1 MDTIFL
7 NEEELMLQNTVR
19 EFSNSK
25 IAPRASNFDKLEK
38 FPWENFLDIANLGL
52 LGLEISTDYG
62 GSGGTA
68 RQQSIVVE
76 QLARACA
83 ATSTIYIAHLSL
95 CCRFISMYGSESQKK
110 KYLPNLING
119 SEVGAFALTESVS
132 GSDAAGMITTLTPQ
146 KNGFLINGSK
156 TYITN
161 AVEASTIVLMAT
173 IDPKLRT
180 KGVNA
185 LIIDSKTPGLTIN
198 PIHGKMGIRASSIAE
213 IVFQNAFV
221 PNENLISNE
230 SSGFKN
236 TMNVL
241 NASRISI
248 AAQCVGIAQSAYD
261 AALDYSQNRMA
272 FGQNLS
278 QFQGI
283 QWKLADMAT
292 EIEAARLLTL
302 QAATLRDSKKPF
314 IKEASMA
321 KLFGSRIAVKA
332 ANTALQIHGGLGYI
346 SPTPV
351 ERYYRDAK
359 ITEIYEGSS
368 EIQKLIIARNILG
381 NAHNQQ
387 S

>member
-1 MDTIFL
+1 MSEIFL

-19 EFSNSK
+19 EFSLSK
-25 IAPRASNFDKLEK
+25 IAPRASDFDQNEK
-38 FPWENFLDIANLGL
+38 FPSENFHDIATLGL
-52 LGLEISTDYG
+52 LGLEISPKYG

-95 CCRFISMYGSESQKK
+95 CCRFISMYGSENQKREI
-110 KYLPNLING
+110 LPGLVSG
-119 SEVGAFALTESVS
+119 SKVGAFALTESVS
-132 GSDAAGMITTLTPQ
+132 GSDAAGMITTLKPQ
-146 KNGFLINGSK
+146 KNGFIINGSK

-161 AVEASTIVLMAT
+161 AVEASTIIVMAT
-173 IDPKLRT
+173 IDPKLRS

-185 LIIDSKTPGLTIN
+185 LIVDSKSPGITIN

-213 IVFQNAFV
+213 IVFENVFV
-221 PNENLISNE
+221 PKENLISNE
-230 SSGFKN
+230 SNGFKN

-248 AAQCVGIAQSAYD
+248 AAQCVGIAQSAND
-261 AALDYSQNRMA
+261 AALDYTQNRKA

-278 QFQGI
+278 EFQGI
-283 QWKLADMAT
+283 QWQLADIAT

-302 QAATLRDSKKPF
+302 KAATLRDSKKPF

-321 KLFGSRIAVKA
+321 KLFGSKIAVKS

-368 EIQKLIIARNILG
+368 EIQKLIIARNIL
-381 NAHNQQ
+381 
-387 S
+387 STEK

>member
-1 MDTIFL
+1 MNDIFL
-7 NEEELMLQNTVR
+7 NEDERMLQKTVM
-19 EFSNSK
+19 EFSSSK
-25 IAPRASNFDKLEK
+25 IAPRASNFDKNEE
-38 FPWENFLDIANLGL
+38 FPWKNFQEISDLGL
-52 LGLEISTDYG
+52 LGIEVSSEYG

-68 RQQSIVVE
+68 RQQAIVVE
-76 QLARACA
+76 QLARSCA

-95 CCRFISMYGSESQKK
+95 CCRFISMYGSESQKIEF
-110 KYLPNLING
+110 LPNLING
-119 SEVGAFALTESVS
+119 SQVGAFALTEAVS
-132 GSDAAGMITTLTPQ
+132 GSDAAGMITYLTPDQ
-146 KNGFLINGSK
+146 NGFIINGSK

-161 AVEASTIVLMAT
+161 AVEASIIVLMAT
-173 IDPKLRT
+173 IDPKLRS

-185 LIIDSKTPGLTIN
+185 LIVDSKTPGISIN

-213 IVFQNAFV
+213 IVFQNVFV
-221 PNENLISNE
+221 PKENLISNE
-230 SSGFKN
+230 SSGFKD

-272 FGQNLS
+272 FGKNLAE
-278 QFQGI
+278 FQGI

-292 EIEAARLLTL
+292 EIEAARMLTF
-302 QAATLRDSKKPF
+302 QAATLRDAQQPF

-321 KLFGSRIAVKA
+321 KLFGSRIAVKS

-368 EIQKLIIARNILG
+368 EIQRLIIARHILD
-381 NAHNQQ
+381 NNL
-387 S
+387 SS